1 MLIRFHRA
9 TQSQRGQTSAEY
21 VGMIALV
28 AAVVVFLVL
37 AAPGIGGAIADKIGS
52 LISGTGGTSAAPGS
66 GGNPGGGVPG
76 PAGVP
81 GPGGFDPSNL
91 PGDVL
96 GNPWWKLGTSLFGLA
111 TGPRNL
117 RDSIGAIPAWRLYN
131 RIVAPIAAKY
141 GPDEPITLR
150 TYMRWQQL
158 TSQSAPIAPS
168 LKSVGVKVPPTSTA
182 GRVLGVVGK
191 VLAPIGL
198 AGSLYS
204 FTQPTPHDG
213 WRGVGDRVAAVAGVG
228 AGVVGTLA
236 LLGVGAV
243 AAPVIAIPAA
253 IAGIG
258 AAAWG
263 LGNLIVDNWDS
274 ISGAAEAAG
283 GWVADRAS
291 DAANMVGDAANAAA
305 DFAGDAAEAAGD
317 VAGDVA
323 DAAGDAVDAAGD
335 VAGDVADAVSFWD

>member
-168 LKSVGVKVPPTSTA
+168 LKSVGVKVPRQAPPAVCSESSARFSPPSVWPAVSTA
-182 GRVLGVVGK
+182 SPNPLRTM
-191 VLAPIGL
+191 
-198 AGSLYS
+198 AGAVWA
-204 FTQPTPHDG
+204 TA
-213 WRGVGDRVAAVAGVG
+213 AAVAGVG